1 MRRSTTVVLV
11 AVVAVMSGGAIAA
24 RAVPQPA
31 KTTTLRFYSKV
42 VVSRLFSS
50 TGKPLPSTVQP
61 TRGDYIIAAD
71 DDYAGTYK
79 SHSSDQGG
87 SDFLR
92 CVFVNA
98 HGEASCTGVITV
110 GSSLVYVIA
119 NQNFS
124 KVSALTTF
132 KVAGGTGQY
141 AGATGTVVSGA
152 TSNFVLTLRMA

>member
-1 MRRSTTVVLV
+1 MAVVG
-11 AVVAVMSGGAIAA
+11 VAVMSGGAIAV
-24 RAVPQPA
+24 RGVTKPA

-42 VVSRLFSS
+42 VVSRLFSAA
-50 TGKPLPSTVQP
+50 GKPLSSSVQP

-71 DDYAGTYK
+71 NDYAGTYK
-79 SHSSDQGG
+79 SHSAHQSG

-98 HGEASCTGVITV
+98 HGEAGCTGVITV

-119 NQNFS
+119 DQNFS

-152 TSNFVLTLRMA
+152 TSNFVLTLRMS